1 MILLWKRPVISTS
14 PLSGSTDVH
23 GSAGVNQLPLLC
35 YNSLKTK
42 SLLLWF
48 LFLIFTRDRTTTVV
62 NVEGDALGAGIL
74 NYLNEK
80 DKKEREQ
87 ELKEVTV
94 EAVANSKSE
103 AETSPLV
110 THKNPV
116 SNTSSTA
123 DPESK
128 ESVLWTRGRS
138 SRPVLEVAQGLGNAP
153 RPLQCD
159 LGLDGSWKCSVP
171 VCFETC
177 WPGEGEGGGVGREGV
192 LRRNTRFI
200 IVFW

>member
-1 MILLWKRPVISTS
+1 MKSWMPERVVLLLQPTERPEAADSISLTDLKPALAHIFNSEMVMILLWKTPVITTFL
-14 PLSGSTDVH
+14 LSSSTDVS

-35 YNSLKTK
+35 CNSLKTE

-48 LFLIFTRDRTTTVV
+48 LFPFTRDRTTTVV

-80 DKKEREQ
+80 DKKKREQ

-128 ESVLWTRGRS
+128 ESVL
-138 SRPVLEVAQGLGNAP
+138 
-153 RPLQCD
+153 
-159 LGLDGSWKCSVP
+159 
-171 VCFETC
+171 
-177 WPGEGEGGGVGREGV
+177 
-192 LRRNTRFI
+192 
-200 IVFW
+200 

>member
-128 ESVLWTRGRS
+128 ESVL
-138 SRPVLEVAQGLGNAP
+138 
-153 RPLQCD
+153 
-159 LGLDGSWKCSVP
+159 
-171 VCFETC
+171 
-177 WPGEGEGGGVGREGV
+177 
-192 LRRNTRFI
+192 
-200 IVFW
+200 